1 MLQVSDLQV
10 HYQTDH
16 GPVEAVKSLALTE
29 REGEF
34 CTLLGPSGCGK
45 TTTLRCIA
53 GLETPTRGR
62 ITIAGVP
69 VYDAQRRINVPTH
82 KRDLSMVFQ
91 SYAIWPHLSVYGNV
105 AFPLQ
110 AVGASRQHIRSEV
123 ARALELVGL
132 SGFAE
137 RSATQL
143 SGGQQQRVALAR
155 AIVRSGKLLLLDEPL
170 SNLDAKLR
178 EQMRD
183 ELHELQRRLKTTT
196 VFVTHDQ
203 DEALAMSD
211 RIVVMHQGNIVEQG
225 APMDLYQRPQRVFTA
240 QFIGKAELFA
250 CQTAEIRPDSVVA
263 RTALGPIVA
272 TQNRHL
278 GKRARHVMIRPESI
292 DITATGATA
301 THPVNGF
308 DAEVVRAVFVGTRI
322 EYRLRLGGERLVS
335 VSKTAGKVYA
345 AGTQVTLVFPP
356 EACVLLPED

>member
-1 MLQVSDLQV
+1 MLQVSDLHV
-10 HYQTDH
+10 HYPSDH
-16 GPVEAVKSLALTE
+16 GPIEVVKSLSLTE
-29 REGEF
+29 HKGAF

-62 ITIAGVP
+62 ITIDGTT
-69 VYDAQRRINVPTH
+69 VYDAHARINVPTH
-82 KRDLSMVFQ
+82 QRDLSMVFQ
-91 SYAIWPHLSVYGNV
+91 SYAIWPHMSVYGNV

-110 AVGASRQHIRSEV
+110 AGGASRQQTRTKV
-123 ARALELVGL
+123 AHALELVGL

-155 AIVRSGKLLLLDEPL
+155 AIVRCSKLLLLDEPL

-183 ELHELQRRLKTTT
+183 ELHTLQRRLKTTT

-211 RIVVMHQGNIVEQG
+211 RIVVMHRGGIVEQG
-225 APMDLYQRPQRVFTA
+225 TPIDLYQRPQRVFTA

-250 CQTAEIRPDSVVA
+250 CQVVQV
-263 RTALGPIVA
+263 RQDGVLTHTPLGHIVA
-272 TQNRHL
+272 AQNTHL
-278 GKRARHVMIRPESI
+278 GARARHVMIRPESI
-292 DITATGATA
+292 EITTSA
-301 THPVNGF
+301 PINGF
-308 DAEVVRAVFVGTRI
+308 AAEVVRAIFIGSRI
-322 EYRLRLGGERLVS
+322 EYRLRLAGERIVS
-335 VSKTAGKVYA
+335 VNKTSGSLYPV
-345 AGTQVTLVFPP
+345 GTQVMLYFPP